1 MTAGDGVLGAAGVG
15 GLGILH
21 VPGVHPAANVAGI
34 WDDRGEAIVDVAI
47 GVVGMTIIA
56 LLLWW
61 ALAVPGAS
69 PDRSF
74 VAATGALG
82 VSAVLGWII
91 RERREGRGAGLDS
104 LEVVQ
109 RGDEDPIHDLPDSR
123 E

>member
-1 MTAGDGVLGAAGVG
+1 MGEALGTAGFRG
-15 GLGILH
+15 GETRHIPPTLC
-21 VPGVHPAANVAGI
+21 PTDVAGI

-56 LLLWW
+56 TLLWW
-61 ALAVPGAS
+61 ALLVPGAS

-74 VAATGALG
+74 VAATSALG

-91 RERREGRGAGLDS
+91 RERRESRGAGLDS

-109 RGDEDPIHDLPDSR
+109 RGDEDPIHDLSDRPS
-123 E
+123 